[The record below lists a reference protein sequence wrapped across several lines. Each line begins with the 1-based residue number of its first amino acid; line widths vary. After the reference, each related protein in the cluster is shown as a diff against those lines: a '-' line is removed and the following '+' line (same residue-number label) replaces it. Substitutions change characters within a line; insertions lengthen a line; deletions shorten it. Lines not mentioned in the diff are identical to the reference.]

1 MATEMSSRLTT
12 QILMLYYVLTYQDC
26 LLSNMKSLGRVHVH
40 VLLTIP
46 GIYIPG
52 PLDKRFFISLKRF
65 FSLHDLLKLYLIMRS
80 TG

>member
-26 LLSNMKSLGRVHVH
+26 LLSNMKSLGRVHV
-40 VLLTIP
+40 LLTIP

-52 PLDKRFFISLKRF
+52 PVDKSFFISLKRF

-80 TG
+80 TM